1 MAALRHQTGS
11 SPPRRTELVCTRGAV
26 CDALIA
32 GTLLASSQKV
42 QDLLQDIDSKRRI
55 RDSGMPSAQRIG
67 WQPPLRGGRR
77 DCRGKA
83 RGCGR
88 PAHDEL
94 RLEEQLLARD
104 QAPGDL
110 GQKLA

>member
-67 WQPPLRGGRR
+67 WRPPPYEADAATAAARR
-77 DCRGKA
+77 AGAVDPRTTSSGSKSSSS
-83 RGCGR
+83 
-88 PAHDEL
+88 
-94 RLEEQLLARD
+94 LETR
-104 QAPGDL
+104 
-110 GQKLA
+110 